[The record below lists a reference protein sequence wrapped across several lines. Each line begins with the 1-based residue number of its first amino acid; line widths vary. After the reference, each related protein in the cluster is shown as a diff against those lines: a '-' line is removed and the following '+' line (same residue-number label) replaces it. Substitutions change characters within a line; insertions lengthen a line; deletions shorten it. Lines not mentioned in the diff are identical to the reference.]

1 MKTTGRLLSGLR
13 KYARPI
19 GRFLSGSLALL
30 ALLALQAQ
38 AVTCEFTKL
47 FHENVTIPVVGP
59 GMSTVGEDAP
69 IGKVLYASQFM
80 TKGYSTSYDCTI
92 TNSEKAV
99 MHTYNKVE
107 VIATPSGAPTRSG
120 DKDIFPTNVP
130 GIGAIFYVSG
140 SLIWNAVFPGIWEST
155 SNIGWGTMS
164 QGLGQLSFVEIELV
178 KTGPIA
184 AGTQQV
190 LGSSFPT
197 FQISSGSN
205 SPFVV
210 DHVFVT
216 LNFSGAA
223 TMYTK
228 TCQLAKSVID
238 VELGTHQRSN
248 FTGIGSV
255 TKWED
260 FDITLKDCPPFV
272 GYGDYNYNERT
283 DITKGS
289 NKPNQVAISFN
300 SVHGVV
306 ENNPLLAKLESGPNS
321 AAGIGIELSKR
332 DATSSINLDGS
343 GGFDLDNLPT
353 QDGSSYVIPLKA
365 RYVQYESNVKA
376 GIANGATVFTIT
388 YN

>member
-1 MKTTGRLLSGLR
+1 MKTTARLLSRLTE
-13 KYARPI
+13 YARPI
-19 GRFLSGSLALL
+19 GQFLSGSLVL
-30 ALLALQAQ
+30 AALQAQ

-59 GMSTVGEDAP
+59 GMSTVGEDVP
-69 IGKVLYASQFM
+69 VGKVLYASRFM
-80 TKGYSTSYDCTI
+80 SKGYSTGYACTV
-92 TNSEKAV
+92 TDMEQSMMNA
-99 MHTYNKVE
+99 YNRVE

-120 DKDIFPTNVP
+120 GKDIFPTNVP
-130 GIGAIFYVSG
+130 GIGAIFYISG
-140 SLIWNAVFPGIWEST
+140 SLYKNAAFPGVWERT
-155 SNIGWGTMS
+155 FEIGWGTMT
-164 QGLGQLSFVEIELV
+164 QGLGQLGQVDVELI

-184 AGTQQV
+184 TGTQQV

-197 FQISSGSN
+197 FQITSGSK

-210 DHVFVT
+210 EHVFVT
-216 LNFSGAA
+216 LNFSGAT

-238 VELGTHQRSN
+238 VELGTHQRAE

-255 TKWED
+255 TQWED

-272 GYGDYNYNERT
+272 GYSDYTFTERT
-283 DITKGS
+283 GVLKGS
-289 NKPNQVAISFN
+289 NETNQVAISFN

-306 ENNPLLAKLESGPNS
+306 ESNPLLAKLESGPNS
-321 AAGIGIELSKR
+321 ASGIGIELSER
-332 DATSSINLDGS
+332 NATSAINLDGS
-343 GGFDLDNLPT
+343 GGFDLQNLPT

-365 RYVQYESNVKA
+365 RYVQYETNVKA
-376 GIANGATVFTIT
+376 GIANGAAVFTIT

>member
-1 MKTTGRLLSGLR
+1 MKTTAHLLSGLR

-19 GRFLSGSLALL
+19 CRFLSGFLAL
-30 ALLALQAQ
+30 AALQVQ

-47 FHENVTIPVVGP
+47 FNENVTIPVVGP
-59 GMSTVGEDAP
+59 GMSTVGEDVA
-69 IGKVLYASQFM
+69 IGKVIYAGRLLNLSH
-80 TKGYSTSYDCTI
+80 TSGYSCSI
-92 TNSEKAV
+92 TVESEGRAT
-99 MHTYNKVE
+99 MNIYNRQE
-107 VIATPSGAPTRSG
+107 TIATPSGAPTRSG

-130 GIGAIFYVSG
+130 GVGAIFYISG
-140 SLIWNAVFPGIWEST
+140 SLYKNAAFPGIWERT
-155 SNIGWGTMS
+155 MEVGWGTTT
-164 QGLGQLSFVEIELV
+164 QGLGQVASVDVELV

-184 AGTQQV
+184 MGTQQV
-190 LGSSFPT
+190 QGSSFPT
-197 FQISSGSN
+197 FQISSGSK

-216 LNFSGAA
+216 LNFSGAI
-223 TMYTK
+223 TMHTK
-228 TCQLAKSVID
+228 TCQLTKSVID
-238 VELGTHQRSN
+238 VDLGMHQRSD

-255 TKWED
+255 TEWED

-272 GYGDYNYNERT
+272 GYGNYTYNVST
-283 DITKGS
+283 GKTTGS
-289 NKPNQVAISFN
+289 SAPNQVAISFN

-321 AAGIGIELSKR
+321 AAGIGIELSER
-332 DATSSINLDGS
+332 NAASSINLDGS
-343 GGFDLDNLPT
+343 GGFDLQNLPT

-376 GIANGATVFTIT
+376 GIANGASVFTIT

>member
-1 MKTTGRLLSGLR
+1 MKTTARLLSGLR

-19 GRFLSGSLALL
+19 GQFLSGSLAL
-30 ALLALQAQ
+30 AALQAQ
-38 AVTCEFTKL
+38 AVTCEFTNL

-59 GMSTVGEDAP
+59 GMSTVGEDVP
-69 IGKVLYASQFM
+69 VGKVLYASRFM
-80 TKGYSTSYDCTI
+80 SKGYSTSYACTV
-92 TNSEKAV
+92 TDMEQPMMNA
-99 MHTYNKVE
+99 YNRVD

-140 SLIWNAVFPGIWEST
+140 SLYRNAAFPGIWERT
-155 SNIGWGTMS
+155 FEIGWGTMT
-164 QGLGQLSFVEIELV
+164 QGLGQLGQVEVELI

-197 FQISSGSN
+197 FQVSSGSK
-205 SPFVV
+205 SPFVIE
-210 DHVFVT
+210 HVFVT
-216 LNFSGAA
+216 LNFSGAI
-223 TMYTK
+223 TMHTK

-238 VELGTHQRSN
+238 VELGTHQRAE

-255 TKWED
+255 TQWED

-272 GYGDYNYNERT
+272 GYGDYTFTERT
-283 DITKGS
+283 GALKGS
-289 NKPNQVAISFN
+289 NEANQVAISFN

-306 ENNPLLAKLESGPNS
+306 EGNPLLANLENGPNS
-321 AAGIGIELSKR
+321 ASGIGIELSER
-332 DATSSINLDGS
+332 NATSSINLDGS
-343 GGFDLDNLPT
+343 GGFDLQNLPT

-365 RYVQYESNVKA
+365 RYVQYETNVKA
-376 GIANGATVFTIT
+376 GIANGAAVFTIT

>member
-1 MKTTGRLLSGLR
+1 MKTTTRLLSGLR

-19 GRFLSGSLALL
+19 GQLLSGSLAL
-30 ALLALQAQ
+30 AALQAQ

-47 FHENVTIPVVGP
+47 FNENLTFPVVGP
-59 GMSTVGEDAP
+59 GMSTVGEDIP
-69 IGKVLYASQFM
+69 VGKVLYTSRFWS
-80 TKGYSTSYDCTI
+80 KGYSTSYECSI
-92 TNSEKAV
+92 TNAERP
-99 MHTYNKVE
+99 MMNTYNKVE
-107 VIATPSGAPTRSG
+107 VIATPSGVPTRSG

-130 GIGAIFYVSG
+130 GIGAIFYISG
-140 SLIWNAVFPGIWEST
+140 SLFDNAAFPGIWERT
-155 SNIGWGTMS
+155 MQIGWGTVT
-164 QGLGQLSFVEIELV
+164 QGLGQVSSVDVELV

-197 FQISSGSN
+197 FQVSSGSK

-210 DHVFVT
+210 EHVFVT
-216 LNFSGAA
+216 LNFSGAT

-238 VELGTHQRSN
+238 VNLGTHQRTD
-248 FTGIGSV
+248 FTGVGSV
-255 TKWED
+255 TEWED

-272 GYGDYNYNERT
+272 GYGDYYYTEFNGKT
-283 DITKGS
+283 GGS
-289 NKPNQVAISFN
+289 SAPNQVAISFN

-306 ENNPLLAKLESGPNS
+306 ESNPLLAKLESGPNS
-321 AAGIGIELSKR
+321 ASGIGIELSER
-332 DATSSINLDGS
+332 DAAGSIKLDGT
-343 GGFDLDNLPT
+343 GGFDLQNLPT

-365 RYVQYESNVKA
+365 RYVQYESNVTA
-376 GIANGATVFTIT
+376 GLANGAAVFTIT

>member
-1 MKTTGRLLSGLR
+1 MKTTTRLLSGLR

-19 GRFLSGSLALL
+19 GQFLSGFLALV
-30 ALLALQAQ
+30 ALQAQ

-47 FHENVTIPVVGP
+47 FNENLTFPVVGP
-59 GMSTVGEDAP
+59 GMSTVGEDVP
-69 IGKVLYASQFM
+69 IGKVLYTSEFM
-80 TKGYSTSYDCTI
+80 SKGYSTGYACSITTI
-92 TNSEKAV
+92 ETAMMN
-99 MHTYNKVE
+99 TYNRVD

-140 SLIWNAVFPGIWEST
+140 SLYRNAAFPGIWERT
-155 SNIGWGTMS
+155 SEIGWGTLT
-164 QGLGQLSFVEIELV
+164 QGLGQVSSVDFELV

-197 FQISSGSN
+197 FQVSSGSK

-210 DHVFVT
+210 EHVFAT
-216 LNFSGAA
+216 INFSGAT

-238 VELGTHQRSN
+238 VNLGTHQRTD
-248 FTGIGSV
+248 FTGVGSV
-255 TKWED
+255 TEWED

-272 GYGDYNYNERT
+272 GYGDYYYTEFNGKT
-283 DITKGS
+283 GGS
-289 NKPNQVAISFN
+289 SAPNQVAISFN

-306 ENNPLLAKLESGPNS
+306 ESNPLLAKLENGPNS
-321 AAGIGIELSKR
+321 ALGIGIELAER
-332 DATSSINLDGS
+332 DAASSIKLDGS
-343 GGFDLDNLPT
+343 GGFDLQNLPT

-365 RYVQYESNVKA
+365 RYVQYESNVTA
-376 GIANGATVFTIT
+376 GLANGAAVFTIT

>member
-1 MKTTGRLLSGLR
+1 MKTTTRLLSGLR

-19 GRFLSGSLALL
+19 SQFLNGSLAL
-30 ALLALQAQ
+30 AVLQTQ
-38 AVTCEFTKL
+38 AVTCEFTNL
-47 FHENVTIPVVGP
+47 FNENLTFPVVGP
-59 GMSTVGEDAP
+59 GMSTVGEDVP
-69 IGKVLYASQFM
+69 VGKVLYASRFWS
-80 TKGYSTSYDCTI
+80 KGYSTSYECSI
-92 TNSEKAV
+92 TNAERL
-99 MHTYNKVE
+99 MMNTYNKVE
-107 VIATPSGAPTRSG
+107 VIATPSGVPARSG

-130 GIGAIFYVSG
+130 GIGAIFYISG
-140 SLIWNAVFPGIWEST
+140 SLFDNAVFPGIWERT
-155 SNIGWGTMS
+155 FEIGWGTMT
-164 QGLGQLSFVEIELV
+164 QGLGQVSSVNVELV

-197 FQISSGSN
+197 FQVSSGSK

-210 DHVFVT
+210 EHVFVT
-216 LNFSGAA
+216 LNFSGAT

-238 VELGTHQRSN
+238 VELGTHQRAE

-255 TKWED
+255 TQWED

-272 GYGDYNYNERT
+272 GYGDYTFTERT
-283 DITKGS
+283 GALKGS
-289 NKPNQVAISFN
+289 NEANQVAISFN

-306 ENNPLLAKLESGPNS
+306 ESNPLLAKLESRPGS
-321 AAGIGIELSKR
+321 ASGIGIELSER
-332 DATSSINLDGS
+332 NAASSIKLDGS
-343 GGFDLDNLPT
+343 GGFDLQNLPT

-365 RYVQYESNVKA
+365 RYVQYESNMTA
-376 GIANGATVFTIT
+376 GLANGAAVFTIT

>member
-19 GRFLSGSLALL
+19 GQFLSGSLAL
-30 ALLALQAQ
+30 AALQAQ
-38 AVTCEFTKL
+38 AVTCGFTEL
-47 FHENVTIPVVGP
+47 FNENVTIPVIGP

-69 IGKVLYASQFM
+69 IGKVLYVGRLWS
-80 TKGYSTSYDCTI
+80 KGYSTTYGCTI
-92 TNSEKAV
+92 TTSEKAV

-107 VIATPSGAPTRSG
+107 VIATPSGAPIRSG

-140 SLIWNAVFPGIWEST
+140 SLFDNAAFPGIWENT
-155 SNIGWGTMS
+155 INIGRGTVS
-164 QGLGQLSFVEIELV
+164 QGLGQLGNVSVNLV
-178 KTGPIA
+178 KTGPIT

-190 LGSSFPT
+190 QGSSFPT
-197 FQISSGSN
+197 FQISSGSK

-216 LNFSGAA
+216 LNFSGAT

-238 VELGTHQRSN
+238 VDLGTHQRSD
-248 FTGIGSV
+248 FTSIGSV
-255 TKWED
+255 TEWED

-272 GYGDYNYNERT
+272 GYGDYYHMELT
-283 DITKGS
+283 GDTFGS
-289 NKPNQVAISFN
+289 SAPNQVAISFN

-306 ENNPLLAKLESGPNS
+306 EGNPLLAKLESGPNS

>member
-1 MKTTGRLLSGLR
+1 MMKTTARLLSWRR

-19 GRFLSGSLALL
+19 GHFLSGSLALTV
-30 ALLALQAQ
+30 LQAQ

-59 GMSTVGEDAP
+59 GMSTVGENAP
-69 IGKVLYASQFM
+69 IGKVLYAGQLWG
-80 TKGYSTSYDCTI
+80 KGYSTIYRCTI
-92 TNSEKAV
+92 TTPEPEKAV

-107 VIATPSGAPTRSG
+107 VIATPSGVPTRSG

-140 SLIWNAVFPGIWEST
+140 SLFNNAAFPGVWEDTIAFS
-155 SNIGWGTMS
+155 WGTVG
-164 QGLGQLSFVEIELV
+164 QGLGQLGTVNVELV

-197 FQISSGSN
+197 FQISSGSK

-216 LNFSGAA
+216 LNFSGAT

-238 VELGTHQRSN
+238 VDLGTHQRSD
-248 FTGIGSV
+248 FTGVGSV

-272 GYGDYNYNERT
+272 GYGEYYHMELTGDT
-283 DITKGS
+283 FGS
-289 NKPNQVAISFN
+289 SEPNQVAISFN

-306 ENNPLLAKLESGPNS
+306 ENNSLLAKLESGPNS
-321 AAGIGIELSKR
+321 AAGIGIELSER
-332 DATSSINLDGS
+332 NATSSINLDGT
-343 GGFDLDNLPT
+343 GGFNLQNLPT

-365 RYVQYESNVKA
+365 RYVQYETNVKA